1 MDVTITAYDTQRLAI
16 MLENYKRILKDSGK
30 PSDQYT
36 VDTIE
41 DL

>member
-1 MDVTITAYDTQRLAI
+1 MDVTITAYDAQRLVM
-16 MLENYKRILKDSGK
+16 MLENYKCILKDSGK

-36 VDTIE
+36 VDTLE